1 MKVTLKKITVTT
13 IISFAVYVSLMLML
27 FSCRTAK
34 KEWVKE
40 NFTEKAELQSI
51 QDNLTYSTEEVKA
64 EIRNSLIS
72 EFSEKLKQQAE
83 KTTNN
88 ESETTTVK
96 GSIIAEE
103 GKEKSATVGNTTIK
117 SNGANVTF
125 ETTSTKALSKEFET
139 KYNQLN
145 QKLEQELKYN
155 KYMYTEINSLKSEI
169 ADLRSTYQSEKQAKT
184 KETTK
189 RGFTF
194 WAVIIGGLIVVLGV
208 AGYIFRSNIQNLYR

>member
-1 MKVTLKKITVTT
+1 MKLTLKKITVTT
-13 IISFAVYVSLMLML
+13 IISFAIYVSLMLML

-40 NFTEKAELQSI
+40 NFTEKSELQEI
-51 QDNLTYSTEEVKA
+51 KDNLTYSNEEVKA

-96 GSIIAEE
+96 GSITAEE

-125 ETTSTKALSKEFET
+125 ETTSTKALSKEIES
-139 KYNQLN
+139 KYNELN
-145 QKLEQELKYN
+145 QKLNQELKYN
-155 KYMYTEINSLKSEI
+155 EYLYTEINSLKSEI
-169 ADLRSTYQSEKQAKT
+169 A
-184 KETTK
+184 
-189 RGFTF
+189 
-194 WAVIIGGLIVVLGV
+194 
-208 AGYIFRSNIQNLYR
+208 

>member
-13 IISFAVYVSLMLML
+13 IISFAVYVSLMLVL

-40 NFTEKAELQSI
+40 NFTEKSELQEI
-51 QDNLTYSTEEVKA
+51 RDNLTYSNEEVKA

-139 KYNQLN
+139 KYNELN

-169 ADLRSTYQSEKQAKT
+169 AKITSNQKTEKTNKT
-184 KETTK
+184 RTVSKK
-189 RGFTF
+189 QIGLGI
-194 WAVIIGGLIVVLGV
+194 VILIVIGLIL
-208 AGYIFRSNIQNLYR
+208 YFFNKRFRII